1 MTLLE
6 LLPNLFYS
14 LISLVLSFIS
24 LILTPIDLLISR
36 LFPDL
41 SNILTYIG
49 SLLTLISSGIGWVI
63 SLSGLS
69 SVAISLVVSY
79 YTFSI
84 TASLSMYV
92 IKLAI
97 KWYHK
102 LKV

>member
-14 LISLVLSFIS
+14 IISLVLSFIS
-24 LILTPIDLLISR
+24 LLLIPIDLLISR

-41 SNILTYIG
+41 SNLLTHIG
-49 SLLTLISSGIGWVI
+49 SLLTVISTGIGW
-63 SLSGLS
+63 
-69 SVAISLVVSY
+69 AISLTGLSTIAISFIVSY
-79 YTFSI
+79 YVFSV

-92 IKLAI
+92 IKLAV
-97 KWYHK
+97 KWYNK